1 MQRRILPFILEDLRS
16 KKMVFIGG
24 PRQVGKTTLSL
35 DIMKHFKKPI
45 YLNFDHP
52 EDRIHIQKRNWKKEN
67 DLLVFD
73 EIHKWKNWKSWIKGI
88 HDKEKDDHSILI
100 TGSARLDVYR
110 KGGDSLQGRYHYYRL
125 NPFTYSE
132 IFPQDKKITLDALYK
147 QGGFPEP
154 LLHLSNRNIKRWK
167 KERMERVVRED
178 IYSLESL
185 KNLYQLELLV
195 DLLKERV
202 GSPLSI
208 KGLSEDLSVAPATV
222 EHWIRILESMYVLF
236 IVRPYHKKLN
246 RAIKKEYKIY
256 FFDWTESSDEGA
268 RLENMVALHLLNY
281 CYFLEDTEGEKMALH
296 FVRDRDSHEVDFLV
310 LQNNKPHFLLEVKKS
325 DSHPTNSLL
334 YFSKKILPQKT
345 IQLVYE
351 ISKEVLNREA
361 FILPIQDFFLDI

>member
-1 MQRRILPFILEDLRS
+1 MERKIVPFILEDLHSR
-16 KKMVFIGG
+16 KMVFIGG

-35 DIMKHFKKPI
+35 DIRKHFKNPM

-52 EDRIHIQKRNWKKEN
+52 EDRINIQRRNWKKEN
-67 DLLVFD
+67 DLLIFD

-88 HDKEKDDHSILI
+88 YDKEKNDHCILI

-110 KGGDSLQGRYHYYRL
+110 RGGDSLQGRYHYYRL

-132 IFPQDKKITLDALYK
+132 IFSQDKKKTLTTLYE

-154 LLHLSNRNIKRWK
+154 LLHLSTRNIKRWK

-185 KNLYQLELLV
+185 RNLYQVELLIE
-195 DLLKERV
+195 LLKSRV

-208 KGLSEDLSVAPATV
+208 KGLSEDMSVAPATI
-222 EHWIRILESMYVLF
+222 ENWIRILESMYVLF

-246 RAIKKEYKIY
+246 RAVKKEYKIY
-256 FFDWTESSDEGA
+256 FFDWTEAIDEGA

-281 CYFLEDTEGEKMALH
+281 CNFLEDTEGEKMGLH
-296 FVRDRDSHEVDFLV
+296 FVKDRDSHEVDFLV
-310 LQNNKPHFLLEVKKS
+310 LQNQKPKFLIEVKKS
-325 DSHPTNSLL
+325 DTKPATSLV
-334 YFSKKILPQKT
+334 YFAKKILPEKS
-345 IQLVYE
+345 IQLVYD
-351 ISKEVLNREA
+351 ISKEVLNKDVY
-361 FILPIQDFFLDI
+361 ILPFKDFFLNI